1 MFVSS
6 RVSSDQPPVSP
17 SPVRPRPGS
26 ASMAVFTT
34 HLLVGSLV
42 PPVLLGLI
50 AARIVADGFRQAGL
64 VGEQLLQGQRLPH
77 LHVHPQD

>member
-6 RVSSDQPPVSP
+6 HVSSDQPPVSP
-17 SPVRPRPGS
+17 SSVRPQPGA

-34 HLLVGSLV
+34 HFLVGSLV

-77 LHVHPQD
+77 LHVHPQN